1 MDVRSAVKGIFL
13 VPWTSITNE
22 AWKTMTKLIFTL
34 HRAENYGDILTGQN
48 NWPNKFQLH
57 KFQTNTCMYARGYS

>member
-1 MDVRSAVKGIFL
+1 M
-13 VPWTSITNE
+13 TSITNE
-22 AWKTMTKLIFTL
+22 AWKTMAKFIFTL